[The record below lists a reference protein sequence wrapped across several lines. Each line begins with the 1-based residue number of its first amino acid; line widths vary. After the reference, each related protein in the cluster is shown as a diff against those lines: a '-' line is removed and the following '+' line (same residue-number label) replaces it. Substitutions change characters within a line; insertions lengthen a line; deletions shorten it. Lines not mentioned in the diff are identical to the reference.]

1 METPLD
7 EIDCLARSN
16 HRAGVMSVDL
26 LADAVASYP
35 AGYLYEQAADPSHV
49 SGQSPFHSEPDSSN
63 DGRVTLVGSLY
74 SEK

>member
-35 AGYLYEQAADPSHV
+35 AGYLYEQIERLTHLMFRDSHPSTRSQIPRTMV
-49 SGQSPFHSEPDSSN
+49 
-63 DGRVTLVGSLY
+63 V
-74 SEK
+74 